1 MAAEVNIERK
11 RDAEVVME
19 LEEPVDQ
26 DQASAIPRCQLK
38 CRLLSHTF

>member
-1 MAAEVNIERK
+1 MTIKEDMERE

-19 LEEPVDQ
+19 LEKPVGK

-38 CRLLSHTF
+38 CRLLSRTF